1 MGAFLFIKETPTLW
15 GNFCVISC
23 MKRLWLILS
32 LIIGCVPVSHI
43 VVGETR
49 EPIHPSNVKIYLDY
63 PEEYEKIALIDAG
76 SNFAFKDPVILFD
89 WQRKMD
95 KAMERLKIEAAQL
108 GANGIL
114 IVNTHTNNI
123 IQSVRSDGEGGTQV
137 SSSTEKYVKAIAIY
151 VLENE

>member
-1 MGAFLFIKETPTLW
+1 
-15 GNFCVISC
+15 
-23 MKRLWLILS
+23 MKHLWLILS

-49 EPIHPSNVKIYLDY
+49 EPIHPSNVKIYIDY

-76 SNFAFKDPVILFD
+76 SNFAFKDPAILFSY
-89 WQRKMD
+89 QSKMD
-95 KAMERLKIEAAQL
+95 KVVERLKIEAAQL

-114 IVNTHTNNI
+114 IVNTDNKI
-123 IQSVRSDGEGGTQV
+123 YQSISSDGDGSTHLL
-137 SSSTEKYVKAIAIY
+137 SHTEKFGKAIAIY

>member
-1 MGAFLFIKETPTLW
+1 MAFIMKHLW
-15 GNFCVISC
+15 V
-23 MKRLWLILS
+23 ILS

-114 IVNTHTNNI
+114 IVNTDTNNI

>member
-1 MGAFLFIKETPTLW
+1 MHQMIKK
-15 GNFCVISC
+15 FVI
-23 MKRLWLILS
+23 LIVMFF
-32 LIIGCVPVSHI
+32 IGCVPVSHI
-43 VVGETR
+43 IVGDTR
-49 EPIHPSNVKIYLDY
+49 EPIHPSNVEIYLDY
-63 PEEYEKIALIDAG
+63 PEQYEKIALIDAG
-76 SNFAFKDPVILFD
+76 SNFAFKDPAILFD

-114 IVNTHTNNI
+114 IVNTDTNNI

>member
-1 MGAFLFIKETPTLW
+1 MLGDFF
-15 GNFCVISC
+15 VISC
-23 MKRLWLILS
+23 KKRLWVILS

-49 EPIHPSNVKIYLDY
+49 EPIHPSNVKIYIDY

-76 SNFAFKDPVILFD
+76 SNFAFKDPAILFSY
-89 WQRKMD
+89 QSKMD
-95 KAMERLKIEAAQL
+95 KVVERLKIEAAQL

-114 IVNTHTNNI
+114 IVNTDNKI
-123 IQSVRSDGEGGTQV
+123 YQSISSDGDGSTHL
-137 SSSTEKYVKAIAIY
+137 SSHTEKFGKAIAIY

>member
-1 MGAFLFIKETPTLW
+1 
-15 GNFCVISC
+15 
-23 MKRLWLILS
+23 MKRLWIILS

-76 SNFAFKDPVILFD
+76 SDFAFKDPAILFD
-89 WQRKMD
+89 WQKKMD

-114 IVNTHTNNI
+114 IVNTDTNNI
-123 IQSVRSDGEGGTQV
+123 IQSVRSDGEGGTQI

>member
-1 MGAFLFIKETPTLW
+1 
-15 GNFCVISC
+15 

-89 WQRKMD
+89 WQSKMD
-95 KAMERLKIEAAQL
+95 KATERLKIEAAKL

-114 IVNTHTNNI
+114 IINTDNKI
-123 IQSVRSDGEGGTQV
+123 YQSISSDGKGST
-137 SSSTEKYVKAIAIY
+137 SSSSHSEKFVKAIAIY
-151 VLENE
+151 VL

>member
-1 MGAFLFIKETPTLW
+1 
-15 GNFCVISC
+15 

-76 SNFAFKDPVILFD
+76 SNFAFKDPAILFD

-114 IVNTHTNNI
+114 IVNTDTNNI

>member
-1 MGAFLFIKETPTLW
+1 
-15 GNFCVISC
+15 
-23 MKRLWLILS
+23 MKYLWLILS

-114 IVNTHTNNI
+114 IVNTDTNNI

>member
-1 MGAFLFIKETPTLW
+1 MKHLW
-15 GNFCVISC
+15 V
-23 MKRLWLILS
+23 ILS

-49 EPIHPSNVKIYLDY
+49 EPIHPSNVKIYIDY

-76 SNFAFKDPVILFD
+76 SNFAFKDPAILFSY
-89 WQRKMD
+89 QSKMD
-95 KAMERLKIEAAQL
+95 KVVERLKIEAAQL

-114 IVNTHTNNI
+114 IVNTDNKI
-123 IQSVRSDGEGGTQV
+123 YQSISSDGDGSTHL
-137 SSSTEKYVKAIAIY
+137 SSHTEKFGKAIAIY

>member
-1 MGAFLFIKETPTLW
+1 
-15 GNFCVISC
+15 
-23 MKRLWLILS
+23 MKHLWLILS

-114 IVNTHTNNI
+114 IVNTDTNNI
-123 IQSVRSDGEGGTQV
+123 IQSVRNDGEGGTQV

>member
-1 MGAFLFIKETPTLW
+1 
-15 GNFCVISC
+15 
-23 MKRLWLILS
+23 MKLLWLILS

-114 IVNTHTNNI
+114 IVNTDTNNI

>member
-1 MGAFLFIKETPTLW
+1 
-15 GNFCVISC
+15 
-23 MKRLWLILS
+23 MKRLWLILL

-114 IVNTHTNNI
+114 IVNTDTNNI

>member
-1 MGAFLFIKETPTLW
+1 
-15 GNFCVISC
+15 

-32 LIIGCVPVSHI
+32 LIIGFVPVSHI

-76 SNFAFKDPVILFD
+76 SDFAFKDPAILFD
-89 WQRKMD
+89 WQKKMD

-114 IVNTHTNNI
+114 IVNTDTNNI

>member
-1 MGAFLFIKETPTLW
+1 MSAWRVP
-15 GNFCVISC
+15 
-23 MKRLWLILS
+23 LILILPRLS
-32 LIIGCVPVSHI
+32 AQSCTYHLLKLS
-43 VVGETR
+43 
-49 EPIHPSNVKIYLDY
+49 SD
-63 PEEYEKIALIDAG
+63 EEYEKIALIDAG

-114 IVNTHTNNI
+114 IVNTDNKI
-123 IQSVRSDGEGGTQV
+123 YQSTSSDGEGST
-137 SSSTEKYVKAIAIY
+137 SSSSYTEKFGKAIAIY

>member
-1 MGAFLFIKETPTLW
+1 LLGDFF
-15 GNFCVISC
+15 VISC

-114 IVNTHTNNI
+114 IVNTDTNNI

>member
-1 MGAFLFIKETPTLW
+1 
-15 GNFCVISC
+15 
-23 MKRLWLILS
+23 MKHLWLILS

-114 IVNTHTNNI
+114 IVNTDTNNI

>member
-1 MGAFLFIKETPTLW
+1 
-15 GNFCVISC
+15 

-89 WQRKMD
+89 WQSKMD

-114 IVNTHTNNI
+114 IVNTDTNNI

>member
-1 MGAFLFIKETPTLW
+1 
-15 GNFCVISC
+15 

-114 IVNTHTNNI
+114 IVNTDTNNI

-151 VLENE
+151 VLENEQLNETTLG